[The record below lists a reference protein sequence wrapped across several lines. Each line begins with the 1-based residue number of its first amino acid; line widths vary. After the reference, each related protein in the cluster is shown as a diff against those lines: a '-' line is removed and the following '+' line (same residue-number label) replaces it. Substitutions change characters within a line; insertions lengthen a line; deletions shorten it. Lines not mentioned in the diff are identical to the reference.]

1 MRTMMEKVVSEGGGK
16 TAQIKG
22 YKIAGKTG
30 TAEKLSP
37 NGGYIPGVYIASFV
51 GFVPSDD
58 PQYAM
63 LIMLDSPQGAFYGS
77 QVSAPIFRDT
87 LQQILVA
94 KGIQP
99 GDSKGLPT
107 VESLQRQDMATITP
121 PQMTILEDGKVRL
134 PNLAGFNMRSV
145 AEILQQG
152 KLSLVPHGSGISW
165 QQKPGPGVILEE
177 GDTVEVWFR

>member
-1 MRTMMEKVVSEGGGK
+1 MEKVVSEGGGK

-51 GFVPSDD
+51 GFVPSDN

-63 LIMLDSPQGAFYGS
+63 LIMLDSPKGAFYGS

-94 KGIQP
+94 KGVQP
-99 GDSKGLPT
+99 SDFTGLPS
-107 VESLQRQDMATITP
+107 VESIRAKQDAA
-121 PQMTILEDGKVRL
+121 PQLPTLTILKDGKVKL
-134 PNLAGFNMRSV
+134 PNLAGYNMRQV
-145 AEILQQG
+145 AEVIQQG

-165 QQKPGPGVILEE
+165 KQNPGPGTILSE
-177 GDTVEVWFR
+177 DATVEVWFK